1 MSKNK
6 EKTPIVKVGFA
17 AIDKILQVPMLSP
30 DESKIGQRITWG
42 KDDRYPSWL
51 YRLYKRSP
59 TLRSVVDGSIGFVI
73 GDGFSEDADPIINAD
88 GMKLSQAIESL
99 ALDLLLYNGC
109 ALEVIKSRG
118 GEGVHLYPLPFD
130 DCRTDKDRKVVY
142 YSPDGWPTYK
152 QSEIKTYP
160 IYRTDVPDAAS
171 ILYYVAPSTR
181 EVYPSPTWE
190 TAIDACAV
198 EAAMGRYHVNSL
210 ENGFTS
216 NYIVSFNNGVPSD
229 EAQEQIEKS
238 FTEKFTGPE
247 NAGRVMLSYNDDK
260 DHATEIVKIPSDD
273 FPAKYEKSTEWSA
286 RTIFTAFHASPSLF
300 GIPADGLGFNSQEYA
315 AQYWLYSRQIVTPVR
330 KALKRILAPF
340 HQIQFVDADMSIL
353 TSNKN
358 N

>member
-1 MSKNK
+1 MSKSK
-6 EKTPIVKVGFA
+6 EKSPIVKVGFA

-59 TLRSVVDGSIGFVI
+59 TLRSVIDGSIGFVM

-88 GMKLSQAIESL
+88 EMKLSEAIESL

-160 IYRTDVPDAAS
+160 IYRADVPDAAS
-171 ILYYVAPSTR
+171 ILYYVAPNTR

-273 FPAKYEKSTEWSA
+273 FPAKYEKSTEWSQ

>member
-1 MSKNK
+1 MSKSK
-6 EKTPIVKVGFA
+6 EKSPIVKVGFA

-30 DESKIGQRITWG
+30 DESKIGERITWG

-59 TLRSVVDGSIGFVI
+59 TLRSVVDGSIGFVM

-160 IYRTDVPDAAS
+160 IYRADVPDAAS
-171 ILYYVAPSTR
+171 ILYYVAPNTR

-229 EAQEQIEKS
+229 EAQTQIEKS

-273 FPAKYEKSTEWSA
+273 FPAKYEKSTEWSE

-330 KALKRILAPF
+330 KALKLILAPF